1 MCDELY
7 DALLQD
13 KIPLIGLTSSLASS
27 VCTECNSKIQKI
39 LDCYKSN
46 AFEFPSSMKS
56 LHVRACL
63 HRWRGTCGWNST
75 CFLFLQFSFFTCSP
89 NVEGRSLEGILGPVQ
104 RVERTSPAFQDVVNN
119 HLHHHLIIRMNKE
132 GD

>member
-75 CFLFLQFSFFTCSP
+75 CFLFVQFSFSP
-89 NVEGRSLEGILGPVQ
+89 VLQMLKGGHW
-104 RVERTSPAFQDVVNN
+104 RVSRVRASEWRE
-119 HLHHHLIIRMNKE
+119 HHLLFKMWSTITYIPT
-132 GD
+132 